1 MRVLSVLGVIS
12 SFALSACIAG
22 SQSPAPV
29 SLYGTDKGAGSAGV
43 HVVSAGE
50 NLWTISNRYNV
61 VMSDVV
67 ISNNLS
73 APFILNSGQRLKL
86 PAPRE
91 HRVRAGD
98 SLYTISRLY
107 DVSATDIARLNDM
120 REPYVV
126 RSGQML
132 RLPSAAQKP
141 AALVIQTAN
150 IVRPEA
156 IEPVGRSA
164 PIEREVL
171 NAPPVPS
178 SKPSSNSTSRNG
190 VDVSSV
196 LSDMGQGGSAG
207 VPTPARKPNVS
218 RNARVQKASYRPK
231 AKIPSHTPPRAS
243 SKFLKP
249 VNGRVISSYGSKKDG
264 SHNDGINIRAP
275 RGAAVKA
282 AENGVV
288 MYVGDEIKGSGN
300 LILVRHADRWM
311 TAYGHLDGVRVQ
323 RGDVIKRGD
332 IIGTVGSSGSVDSPQ
347 LHFEIRRGTDAIN
360 PKKYLANS

>member
-1 MRVLSVLGVIS
+1 MRCSVLLGLS
-12 SFALSACIAG
+12 SVLVLSACIGGA
-22 SQSPAPV
+22 QSPAPV

-61 VMSDVV
+61 VMRDVV
-67 ISNNLS
+67 VSNNLS

-91 HRVRAGD
+91 YRVRAGD

-126 RSGQML
+126 RTGQVIK
-132 RLPSAAQKP
+132 LPSAAQKP
-141 AALVIQTAN
+141 AAPVVQTAN

-156 IEPVGRSA
+156 IESVPPAARVD
-164 PIEREVL
+164 REVL
-171 NAPPVPS
+171 STPVPHR
-178 SKPSSNSTSRNG
+178 KPESRDG
-190 VDVSSV
+190 MSVDNV
-196 LSDMGQGGSAG
+196 LSGMGQDNAGG
-207 VPTPARKPNVS
+207 VPMPGRKPNVS
-218 RNARVQKASYRPK
+218 NNARVRQASYNPARK
-231 AKIPSHTPPRAS
+231 VRTKIPSHTPPRAS
-243 SKFLKP
+243 SKFLRP
-249 VNGRVISSYGSKKDG
+249 VNGKVISSYGSKKDG
-264 SHNDGINIRAP
+264 SHNDGINIRAS

-311 TAYGHLDGVRVQ
+311 TAYGHLDGVQVQ
-323 RGDVIKRGD
+323 RGDIIKRGD
-332 IIGTVGSSGSVDSPQ
+332 VIGTVGSTGSVDSPQ
-347 LHFEIRRGTDAIN
+347 LHFEVRRGTDAIN
-360 PKKYLANS
+360 PSKYLEG